1 MKVLLLANN
10 VAGLISF
17 RFEVVKAI
25 IEQGHFIT
33 ISAPFDERMAE
44 LKALGAKCV
53 ATEINRRSTNPVK
66 DFMLMCHYVSLIKK
80 ERPNVVLSY
89 TIKPNVYGGMACRLC
104 GIPQIVNITGLGTA
118 VENPSKLQKIV
129 FLLYKIGLRKSKKIF
144 FQNEEN
150 KRFCEKHNLTP
161 DCGCLI
167 PGSGV
172 NLTRFQ
178 VTDYPNDDIVRFIF
192 ISRIMKRKGIE
203 QYLAAAAVIRKEYF
217 NTEFHIV
224 GYCEDAYQERLKE
237 LNDNGTIIYH
247 GMISDVRPFIAN
259 VHCTIHPTYY
269 PEGMSNV
276 LLESCA
282 SGRPIITTNRSGC
295 REIVDNGI
303 NGFIVEQ
310 QNSEDLIA
318 KIRKFLSL
326 PFREKKNMGLAAR
339 KKVEKQFDRNIIVK
353 AYLEAIDSFDK
364 HL

>member
-1 MKVLLLANN
+1 MKILLLANN
-10 VAGLISF
+10 IGGLISF

-25 IEQGHFIT
+25 IEQGHSII
-33 ISAPFDERMAE
+33 ISAPFDKRMEE
-44 LKALGAKCV
+44 LETLGAKCI
-53 ATEINRRSTNPVK
+53 TTKIDRRSTNPVK
-66 DFMLMCHYVSLIKK
+66 DFMLICHYVNLIKK
-80 ERPNVVLSY
+80 EKPNIVLSY

-118 VENPSKLQKIV
+118 VENPSMLQRIV
-129 FLLYKIGLRKSKKIF
+129 FVLYKIGLKNVKRVF

-150 KRFCEKHNLTP
+150 KRFCEKHKLTP
-161 DCGCLI
+161 DCGYLI

-172 NLTRFQ
+172 NLKHFQ
-178 VTDYPNDDIVRFIF
+178 VKEYPNDDIIKFIF
-192 ISRIMKRKGIE
+192 ISRIMKQKGIE
-203 QYLAAAAVIRKEYF
+203 QYLDTAIAIRKEHP
-217 NTEFHIV
+217 NTEFHIL
-224 GYCEDAYQERLKE
+224 GYCEDAYQEKLKE

-247 GMISDVRPFIAN
+247 GMTSDVRPFISN
-259 VHCTIHPTYY
+259 VHCTIHPTSY

-295 REIVDNGI
+295 KEIVDDGI

-318 KIRKFLSL
+318 KVCRFLDLS
-326 PFREKKNMGLAAR
+326 FEEKKRMGLAAR

-353 AYLEAIDSFDK
+353 AYLEAIDSVGR
-364 HL
+364 

>member
-1 MKVLLLANN
+1 MKILLLANN
-10 VAGLISF
+10 IGGLISF

-25 IEQGHFIT
+25 IEQGHSIT
-33 ISAPFDERMAE
+33 ISAPFDKRMEE
-44 LKALGAKCV
+44 LETLGVKCI
-53 ATEINRRSTNPVK
+53 ATKIDRRSTNPVK
-66 DFMLMCHYVSLIKK
+66 DFMLICHYVNLIKK
-80 ERPNVVLSY
+80 EKPNIVLSY

-118 VENPSKLQKIV
+118 VENPSMLQRIV
-129 FLLYKIGLRKSKKIF
+129 FVLYKIGLKNVKRVF

-150 KRFCEKHNLTP
+150 KRFCEKHKLTP
-161 DCGCLI
+161 DCGYLI

-172 NLTRFQ
+172 NLKHFQ
-178 VTDYPNDDIVRFIF
+178 VKEYPNDDIVKFIF
-192 ISRIMKRKGIE
+192 ISRIMKQKGIE
-203 QYLAAAAVIRKEYF
+203 QYLDTAIAIRKEHP
-217 NTEFHIV
+217 NTEFHIL
-224 GYCEDAYQERLKE
+224 GYCEDAYQEKLKE

-247 GMISDVRPFIAN
+247 GMTSDVRPFISN

-295 REIVDNGI
+295 KEIVDDGI

-318 KIRKFLSL
+318 KVCRFLDLS
-326 PFREKKNMGLAAR
+326 FEEKKCMGLAAR

-353 AYLEAIDSFDK
+353 AYLEAIDSVGR
-364 HL
+364 